1 MKKNTIPDK
10 KSAPANKA
18 ATKNSK
24 RDMRKEAE
32 ARIRARRT
40 RSLLK
45 LGLDQKDIETIF
57 EQENN
62 RFVLVS
68 FYGSYTLEDG
78 TKIKKVWNKALKKKE
93 EVEVP
98 NILRGRQAG
107 MKYIENNKLNVMASH
122 ANSAWILT
130 NKSNVDSV
138 SELLKVVGRVSITKP
153 EKHTYETEKARLKE
167 EKKTPKTPTNNT
179 KEVAKAAKTTRK
191 ASNIERHNM
200 RAYYAAL
207 RKGGVSSRIKK
218 YNKPLADKIEAWLK
232 ERKKIEDARAE
243 KLEEHNKKHRQ
254 TPNSVK
260 KANKKARKVAK
271 MIATRERKLAIDKAR
286 AAKNAAKKPNKPV
299 QTELKLV
306 A

>member
-18 ATKNSK
+18 VTKNSK
-24 RDMRKEAE
+24 RDMRKEAMS
-32 ARIRARRT
+32 RNRARRI
-40 RSLLK
+40 RSLLR
-45 LGLDQKDIETIF
+45 LGLDKEEIEKIF
-57 EQENN
+57 KQEDK
-62 RFVLVS
+62 RFVLVL

-93 EVEVP
+93 EKEVP
-98 NILRGRQAG
+98 NILRGKQAG
-107 MKYIENNKLNVMASH
+107 MKYIENNKLNVIASH

-130 NKSNVDSV
+130 DKSNVDSV

-153 EKHTYETEKARLKE
+153 EKHTYETEKARLEK
-167 EKKTPKTPTNNT
+167 EKKTPKAPSNNT
-179 KEVAKAAKTTRK
+179 KEVARTARARRK

-218 YNKPLADKIEAWLK
+218 YNKPLADKIEEWLK

-243 KLEEHNKKHRQ
+243 KLKEHNKKHRQ
-254 TPNSVK
+254 TPNAVK
-260 KANKKARKVAK
+260 KANKKARRVAK
-271 MIATRERKLAIDKAR
+271 MIATRERKLAADKAR
-286 AAKNAAKKPNKPV
+286 AAKNVAKKPNKPV
-299 QTELKLV
+299 QTELKL
-306 A
+306 AA